1 MIELRPYQHEGIA
14 ACRDAMRSARRV
26 LYVAPTGSGKTVL
39 FAAIAAS
46 VATKGK
52 RAIILVHRR
61 ELVRQTVAKLEAF
74 GIGFGYVVAG
84 KPADLGPPITVAA
97 VQTLSVRPSL
107 APSLPR
113 RRHPGR
119 LGRRHHVARRAG

>member
-14 ACRDAMRSARRV
+14 ACREAMRAARRV

-61 ELVRQTVAKLEAF
+61 ELVRQTAEKLA
-74 GIGFGYVVAG
+74 GFGVACGYIVAG
-84 KPADLGPPITVAA
+84 KAANLEPLITVAA
-97 VQTLSVRPSL
+97 VQTLSVRPRWCS
-107 APSLPR
+107 STTWS
-113 RRHPGR
+113 
-119 LGRRHHVARRAG
+119 